1 MPHDADTS
9 KESKK
14 RARAETATNAI
25 ARKKQTFLET
35 NHVFIYL
42 FTIGVFPFDCLF
54 HGYRISVRSVGT
66 LDSSLPAP
74 AKDAETAYVSRR
86 WMNRCHA

>member
-25 ARKKQTFLET
+25 ARKKQTFSET

-54 HGYRISVRSVGT
+54 HGYRINVPSVGT
-66 LDSSLPAP
+66 SD
-74 AKDAETAYVSRR
+74 
-86 WMNRCHA
+86 